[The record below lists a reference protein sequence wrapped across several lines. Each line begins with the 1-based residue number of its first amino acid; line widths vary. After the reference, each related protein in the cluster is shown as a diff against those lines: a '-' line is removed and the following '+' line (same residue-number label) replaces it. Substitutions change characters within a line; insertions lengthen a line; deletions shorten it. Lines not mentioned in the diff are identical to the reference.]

1 MGVRWDP
8 LKSEWLKRARGVSFE
23 EIVSARYVG
32 IAEHPK
38 RPHQKLML
46 FELDGYIWVV
56 PYVRDGDDSF
66 LKTAF
71 PSRMYTKKWIRGEL
85 R

>member
-1 MGVRWDP
+1 MAARWDP
-8 LKSEWLKRARGVSFE
+8 LKNEWLKRTRGVSFE
-23 EIVSARYVG
+23 QILRATFVTIEV
-32 IAEHPK
+32 HPK

-46 FELDGYIWVV
+46 FELDGYIWTV
-56 PYVRDGDDSF
+56 PYVEDGDDVF

-71 PSRMYTKKWIRGEL
+71 PSRIYTKKWIRGEL

>member
-1 MGVRWDP
+1 MAIRWDP
-8 LKSEWLKRARGVSFE
+8 LKNAWLRRTRGVSFE
-23 EIVSARYVG
+23 EILRATFVT
-32 IAEHPK
+32 IEEHPK

-46 FELDGYIWVV
+46 FELDDYIWTV
-56 PYVRDGDDSF
+56 PYVRSGDDVF
-66 LKTAF
+66 LKTIF

>member
-1 MGVRWDP
+1 MTW
-8 LKSEWLKRARGVSFE
+8 WNRAWRRNTMEEQLAKGVSIE
-23 EIVSARYVG
+23 
-32 IAEHPK
+32 EHPK

-46 FELDGYIWVV
+46 FELNGYIWAA
-56 PYVRDGDDSF
+56 PYVGTGDDIF
-66 LKTAF
+66 LKTLF